1 MIVPRVRVQSRVP
14 GFEKKSLMIIGFKT
28 NDLDIF
34 KVHTMAEKVIMACNF
49 RILVK
54 KAVARFDQ
62 NSKVAGHVHIF
73 GHLTNFENVE
83 WPVAQLVEHRA
94 VSREVVSST
103 QGLKI
108 TE

>member
-1 MIVPRVRVQSRVP
+1 MIFPRVLVQSRVP
-14 GFEKKSLMIIGFKT
+14 GFENKWLMIVGFET

-34 KVHTMAEKVIMACNF
+34 KVHMMAEKVNMDCNF
-49 RILVK
+49 RVLVK
-54 KAVARFDQ
+54 KAVASFDQ
-62 NSKVAGHVHIF
+62 SSKVAGHVHLL
-73 GHLTNFENVE
+73 GHLMNFEYVE

-108 TE
+108 IE